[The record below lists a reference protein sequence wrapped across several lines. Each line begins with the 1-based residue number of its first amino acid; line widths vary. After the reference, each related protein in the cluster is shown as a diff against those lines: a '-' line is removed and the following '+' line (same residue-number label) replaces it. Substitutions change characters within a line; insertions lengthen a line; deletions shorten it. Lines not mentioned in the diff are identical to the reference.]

1 MSRNTNLKRVLDD
14 AEGSSRSTPKRTKT
28 ITNLFNPN
36 NVLTFACNN
45 TSLNIVWEEND
56 HQRNIKCFEAASKA
70 YHNYNRHFKIVGFDE
85 SMKKAKQFLSLHGIL
100 PAKNLNG
107 NEKIVSTNFD
117 TNLIN
122 ECFQITDL
130 LRRKPMPLYMI
141 LHYIDSFLP
150 QNYCWEPLRFSN
162 EPEDAAIKQN
172 VFFEKITNRF
182 DDSEYTATIKSNT
195 ENNPQPQAPRTN
207 TKEFLTD
214 EALLQRVT
222 TAIHII
228 ISRRFQDK
236 KKRNANLTI
245 NQFIDE
251 QLSSSGSSLP
261 LFIPALQKSLERE
274 MTEEER
280 PQSRSWLSN
289 RWSRLKRNKNY
300 DLQYFLD
307 GFKEQF
313 HQEDYNITTQTEE

>member
-14 AEGSSRSTPKRTKT
+14 AEGSSSSTPKRIKT

-130 LRRKPMPLYMI
+130 LNKRYNQHPFYIVPKEKDSSGYNQVLIPTGHLLLQTIAQTLHCAFFVFSTRSCPRLIKPYITQEERVENMHRRKPMPLYMI
-141 LHYIDSFLP
+141 LHHVDFFLP
-150 QNYCWEPLRFSN
+150 QNSCWDPLQFLN
-162 EPEDAAIKQN
+162 EPEDAVIKQN
-172 VFFEKITNRF
+172 VFF
-182 DDSEYTATIKSNT
+182 
-195 ENNPQPQAPRTN
+195 
-207 TKEFLTD
+207 
-214 EALLQRVT
+214 
-222 TAIHII
+222 
-228 ISRRFQDK
+228 
-236 KKRNANLTI
+236 
-245 NQFIDE
+245 
-251 QLSSSGSSLP
+251 
-261 LFIPALQKSLERE
+261 
-274 MTEEER
+274 
-280 PQSRSWLSN
+280 
-289 RWSRLKRNKNY
+289 
-300 DLQYFLD
+300 
-307 GFKEQF
+307 
-313 HQEDYNITTQTEE
+313 